1 MYKKHQTPNSII
13 NRTAYVW
20 LRIKRERWVRGNA
33 NIYLWLKIIHKKIA
47 DHWLQIFHTEMAPT
61 VCLSELPEARS
72 PVVPFSRRLQRVS
85 NGAIMKQ
92 QRLELRRI
100 ELNAA
105 NREVASLTPP
115 DSPLWEA
122 AYPHDFCAP
131 SIVSSSSPIDRFRS
145 GSSGHRTTVESV
157 SGTTKRCGLKRTGG
171 INGHTPNQNVCG
183 LGTVWSSWVWTF
195 IGQNTELLNSG

>member
-131 SIVSSSSPIDRFRS
+131 SIVSSSSPIVSARVPADIEQQWKVFLARRKGAVWKEPVELMGTPRTKMCADWVLFGAAEFGLSLDR
-145 GSSGHRTTVESV
+145 
-157 SGTTKRCGLKRTGG
+157 
-171 INGHTPNQNVCG
+171 IQN
-183 LGTVWSSWVWTF
+183 S
-195 IGQNTELLNSG
+195 